1 MSDGIQLLDL
11 IILLGLAAFF
21 IFQFRKVLGKHVDD
35 GDTKNKKT
43 RLSTNGRV
51 IQLRDRQ
58 KVQKPAA
65 PQPEDDLVMTDV
77 HSPDVVKGLSA
88 IKVADPAFNA
98 KEFLSGA
105 RTAFEMILEAYAQGD
120 KPQLKPLLSDDV
132 YADFAEGIDE
142 NQNGDTSEDTTL
154 VAIQSSE
161 ITQAALK
168 DKTAEITVK
177 FVSEQITVT
186 RDREGNIV
194 EGDPSATE
202 LVVDEWTF
210 ARDTRSQ
217 NPNWTLVG
225 T

>member
-105 RTAFEMILEAYAQGD
+105 RAAFEMILEAYAQGD